1 MEQVDNAQ
9 KMTNAA
15 MPAIIDSAPDTSPA
29 SPEPVQR
36 QNKSFASLAS
46 SGSGSGFG
54 KGKEITET
62 IWYKLFQMKWWYLS
76 ILGNILTF
84 FAFSELSSD
93 RGMYLGFGGS
103 TFQESAP
110 VFFEVWMHMTH
121 LLTDHALSDSLAA
134 YFGYLLASKK
144 GYSIVVCGFVQSSV
158 FDKITFGSKLS
169 FRSIARKPLTRLGVL
184 VAIHTSLLLMTMFAP
199 TQISTNTFRIDSGT
213 LSCLEFEQDL
223 DPFDRGWPTVE
234 VEMGGAE
241 YVFGTSLGHLRSQEP
256 VPKTQFVIG
265 PQLLASA
272 QDGSTIFGKG
282 FVETIFTT
290 CECAGTSSPSHL
302 VRAGARADIAAS
314 LSANVRTLTGTT
326 GLANSLR
333 LLNDSAIE
341 ITSVLT
347 GTSVCGGRN
356 ASDPPIPVCKTMFTD
371 IHHAIVEVTYMT
383 DGTPASIATKAVR
396 IREIGQPANMT
407 WMYFG
412 LVSMLGTDSA
422 LRLPPTFPGAVNPLL
437 WWTTPNMQVV
447 SAPLLEAG
455 IETTFSMISKGAIQ
469 RVFGSSGQT
478 CSQSIFSPTSV
489 LLKITPAGY
498 YAGLVFCIGQL
509 LVNFIALLGFFP
521 WMLSKA
527 PISPAVRLV
536 KDHTYFTVMVSKQE
550 TSHLVSS
557 IKPNCDKDYIWPRMD
572 NILRIG
578 EKLSTREDPDQGD
591 ITLDRPKF
599 VAPLVNG
606 KVYK

>member
-1 MEQVDNAQ
+1 
-9 KMTNAA
+9 
-15 MPAIIDSAPDTSPA
+15 
-29 SPEPVQR
+29 
-36 QNKSFASLAS
+36 
-46 SGSGSGFG
+46 
-54 KGKEITET
+54 
-62 IWYKLFQMKWWYLS
+62 
-76 ILGNILTF
+76 
-84 FAFSELSSD
+84 
-93 RGMYLGFGGS
+93 MYLGFGGS

-134 YFGYLLASKK
+134 YFGYLLASKS
-144 GYSIVVCGFVQSSV
+144 GYSIVVCGFLQSSV
-158 FDKITFGSKLS
+158 FDKVTFGSKLS

-184 VAIHTSLLLMTMFAP
+184 VALHTSLLLMTMFAP

-290 CECAGTSSPSHL
+290 CECAGTSSPLHL
-302 VRAGARADIAAS
+302 VRAGAREDIAAR
-314 LSANVRTLTGTT
+314 LSANTRTLTGTT

-356 ASDPPIPVCKTMFTD
+356 ASDPPVPVCKTMFTD

-383 DGTPASIATKAVR
+383 DGTPASIVTKAVR

-412 LVSMLGTDSA
+412 LVSMLGQESA
-422 LRLPPTFPGAVNPLL
+422 IRFPPTFPGAVNPLL

-455 IETTFSMISKGAIQ
+455 IETTFSMISKGAVQ

-498 YAGLVFCIGQL
+498 YAGLIFCVGQL
-509 LVNFIALLGFFP
+509 LVNFIALLGFLP
-521 WMLSKA
+521 WMVNKS

-550 TSHLVSS
+550 TSHLVST

-572 NILRIG
+572 QILRIG